1 MLDNIAIFC
10 VYGILA
16 MSAVLG
22 TLIVGEYLQGVHER
36 HKVRRRMR
44 NRFLRMSGYKGD

>member
-1 MLDNIAIFC
+1 MIDNIAILC

-36 HKVRRRMR
+36 RKVRRKLQ